1 MNNKSRI
8 LFLLD
13 YLKKNTDE
21 ETPVSSAQLRRE
33 FKEHG
38 MNATAA
44 TLRNDIAT
52 LRESGYDIISE
63 EENGVATWYK
73 CVDQDWTPSEVQ
85 ILVDAVA
92 SSLFISKE
100 KSNMLIGR
108 LATLLGPGERKRL
121 VPGIRV
127 EDQIKAQND
136 QVLIVIT
143 RIREAIDTDRRIRFR
158 HYVYTP
164 EMEQEPKHDGYV
176 YEVSPYATIW
186 KQDRYY
192 LVGFS
197 EKHGCVANFRIDR
210 MEVPEIIGESRR
222 PAPEDLKLE
231 DNSDKIFWMFDGPE
245 AEITLRFRPKL
256 MNQVVDRFGTELK
269 LKNISE
275 ESIDV
280 TVTIHLSP
288 TFYAWLF
295 QYAGEM
301 TIVEP
306 EGIREAYAERL
317 QTAIDDVLGE

>member
-1 MNNKSRI
+1 MPNKDR
-8 LFLLD
+8 LLVLLRTLQEKSD
-13 YLKKNTDE
+13 DE
-21 ETPVSSAQLRRE
+21 TSLTTADIRKAIQDENLECSVRTLRRDV
-33 FKEHG
+33 KSLK
-38 MNATAA
+38 AC
-44 TLRNDIAT
+44 
-52 LRESGYDIISE
+52 GYDIFVQEHDGAYTEYSYLGRPLSKPE
-63 EENGVATWYK
+63 T
-73 CVDQDWTPSEVQ
+73 Q
-85 ILVDAVA
+85 ILVDAVSA
-92 SSLFISKE
+92 AQFIPQSQSK
-100 KSNMLIGR
+100 KLIAK
-108 LATLLGPGERKRL
+108 LARMAGPSHEQNLKPEILVSEHVKAKNRKMIYTVQAIRRAIERERK
-121 VPGIRV
+121 
-127 EDQIKAQND
+127 
-136 QVLIVIT
+136 IT
-143 RIREAIDTDRRIRFR
+143 FRYLQYNTDKQQTLR
-158 HYVYTP
+158 
-164 EMEQEPKHDGYV
+164 HDGKKYII
-176 YEVSPYATIW
+176 SPYATIW
-186 KQDRYY
+186 KNDRYY

-210 MEVPEIIGESRR
+210 MEVPEIIGEPRR